1 MAISTTMDIYGVKQA
16 IATLKEVDPE
26 YRKEMLKQ
34 VKKAGDPVLV
44 AARSL
49 IPTAPPLSGMGR
61 GNLIKGREGTK
72 WSSDMA
78 ASGFKIMTNRTGQK
92 ARSVKFKTGEV
103 IDFKAQ
109 PYQLLTLRQK
119 DAAAAIWDHAGANPT
134 RGAFVRNLEVGG
146 SFNPRASEPAVDMAR
161 PAVEAVVLDIVAVV
175 MDKTNRKLEV
185 NYGN

>member
-16 IATLKEVDPE
+16 IATLKEIDPE

-49 IPTAPPLSGMGR
+49 IPSKPPLSGMGR

-78 ASGFKIMTNRTGQK
+78 AAGFKIMTNRTGQA
-92 ARSVKFKTGEV
+92 ARSVKFKSGEV
-103 IDFKAQ
+103 VDFKAQ
-109 PYQLLTLRQK
+109 PYQLLNLRQK
-119 DAAAAIWDHAGANPT
+119 DAAGAIWDHAGAKT

-161 PAVEAVVLDIVAVV
+161 PAVEAVVVDIMAVV
-175 MDKTNRKLEV
+175 MAMTNRKLEV
-185 NYGN
+185 TYGN

>member
-16 IATLKEVDPE
+16 VATLKEIDPE

-49 IPTAPPLSGMGR
+49 IPSRPPLSGMGR

-78 ASGFKIMTNRTGQK
+78 LAGFKIMTNQSGK
-92 ARSVKFKTGEV
+92 LARSVKFKSGETV
-103 IDFKAQ
+103 DYKAQ
-109 PYQLLTLRQK
+109 PYKLLSLRQK
-119 DAAAAIWDHAGANPT
+119 DAAAAIWDNAGVKT
-134 RGAFVRNLEVGG
+134 RGAFVRNLEMGG

-161 PAVEAVVLDIVAVV
+161 PAVEAVVLDIVAEV
-175 MDKTNRKLEV
+175 MAMTNRKLEV
-185 NYGN
+185 TYGN

>member
-1 MAISTTMDIYGVKQA
+1 MAISTKMDIYGVKQA

-44 AARSL
+44 AARS
-49 IPTAPPLSGMGR
+49 
-61 GNLIKGREGTK
+61 
-72 WSSDMA
+72 
-78 ASGFKIMTNRTGQK
+78 K

-109 PYQLLTLRQK
+109 PYQLLSLRQK
-119 DAAAAIWDHAGANPT
+119 DAAGAIWDHAGAKT

>member
-1 MAISTTMDIYGVKQA
+1 MAISTKMDIYGVKQA
-16 IATLKEVDPE
+16 IATLKEIDPE

-49 IPTAPPLSGMGR
+49 IPNKPPLSGMGR

-78 ASGFKIMTNRTGQK
+78 AAGFKIMTNRTGQA
-92 ARSVKFKTGEV
+92 ARSVKFKSGEV
-103 IDFKAQ
+103 IDFQAQ
-109 PYQLLTLRQK
+109 PYQLLSLRQK
-119 DAAAAIWDHAGANPT
+119 DAAGAIWDHAGAKT

-161 PAVEAVVLDIVAVV
+161 PAVEAVVVDIVAVV
-175 MDKTNRKLEV
+175 MDMTNRKLQV
-185 NYGN
+185 TYGN

>member
-16 IATLKEVDPE
+16 IATLKEIDPD

-49 IPTAPPLSGMGR
+49 IPSKPPLSGMGR
-61 GNLIKGREGTK
+61 GSLIKGREGTK

-78 ASGFKIMTNRTGQK
+78 SAGFKIMTNRSGQK
-92 ARSVKFKTGEV
+92 ERSVKFKSGEV
-103 IDFKAQ
+103 VDFKAQ
-109 PYQLLTLRQK
+109 PYQLLSLRQK
-119 DAAAAIWDHAGANPT
+119 DAAGAIWDHAGAKT
-134 RGAFVRNLEVGG
+134 RGVFVRNLEVGG

-161 PAVEAVVLDIVAVV
+161 PAVEAVVLDIVSVV
-175 MDKTNRKLEV
+175 MEMTNRKLEV
-185 NYGN
+185 TYGD